1 MADLATL
8 ERKYK
13 SAKKKVKALRE
24 ENFSLITALDRI
36 KQRAA
41 RLQKERSFLLDRL
54 LRYEDASDDGEDA
67 SSESDLSDDDSRFHT
82 SLPNASISHPK
93 VVHNVLSPNAKQKD
107 ETYQPPPRSNPPLRL
122 DADPTAPPA
131 ATNGKR
137 KKVATGEKKPKKPR
151 APADPSKGALDSN
164 ATCIATGKD
173 KTRTCKSKALSGL
186 QYCWHHAPLDP
197 NSGFIFCQYLDPT
210 KKMQKKC
217 NIPVPKSKNVP
228 YCNYHEKLI
237 IPRRQRQLAIA
248 EAAGMV
254 TPDMLQEMD
263 GHETHEFDVV
273 GTNPPGIPEDEEDM
287 SMRDGEEE
295 EDDDNEEED
304 VEETNVVDEDSVSG
318 EDVINPPV

>member
-1 MADLATL
+1 MADLPTL

-24 ENFSLITALDRI
+24 ENLSLITALDRI

-67 SSESDLSDDDSRFHT
+67 SSESDLSDDDSRFSNSFHNH
-82 SLPNASISHPK
+82 SHSIPHPK
-93 VVHNVLSPNAKQKD
+93 VVNNVLSPNTKIKD
-107 ETYQPPPRSNPPLRL
+107 EAYQPAPSRSHPPLRL
-122 DADPTAPPA
+122 DPDLAAPPA
-131 ATNGKR
+131 PSNGKR
-137 KKVATGEKKPKKPR
+137 KKAPSGEKKPKKPR
-151 APADPSKGALDSN
+151 APADPSKASLDSN
-164 ATCIATGKD
+164 LTCIATGKD

-254 TPDMLQEMD
+254 TPDMLQEID
-263 GHETHEFDVV
+263 GTHEFDVA
-273 GTNPPGIPEDEEDM
+273 GAHPPGIHEDEEDL

-295 EDDDNEEED
+295 DEEED
-304 VEETNVVDEDSVSG
+304 EEEEETVIAADEDSVSG
-318 EDVINPPV
+318 EDAINPV